1 MTPPI
6 PVRWPISEVASTA
19 MRTLTRSEF
28 RHEGGDGGDG
38 IGHPLFTSSRGRG
51 RSPGRAFPFSSLDL
65 KTLEPKYPK
74 PYADAQCLVGSSS
87 KRVYSFI
94 FHTGQRRR
102 GSAGSESGTTN
113 LSYRRDCS
121 RTPLR
126 PRSRAGPESGPS
138 RCGLGRSCSR
148 RWFRIDL
155 RRVIRNLKCELGRR
169 AGDELTDRI
178 V

>member
-19 MRTLTRSEF
+19 MRTLAVSEF
-28 RHEGGDGGDG
+28 FLEGGDG

-51 RSPGRAFPFSSLDL
+51 RSPGRAFPLSSLDL
-65 KTLEPKYPK
+65 KTLEPKYSK
-74 PYADAQCLVGSSS
+74 PHADAQCLEGGSS